1 MSNTNTMEL
10 EIMTIGGIDCYEQD
24 DTVYLNLEAVAR
36 GLGFTTT
43 QTINGTEY
51 VNVRWKRVDEYLEE
65 IGFATSGKR
74 PKYIPESVFYRLAM
88 KAKNDVAEKFQTYVA
103 EEVIPSIR
111 KHGAYMTPKTLKEML
126 DNPAAMIEILQ
137 RLQEEQEARKQ
148 LETEVAVKTQQLA
161 EAAPKVS
168 YYDIVL
174 QCPDLLPISQ
184 IAKDYGMSAQKMNK
198 LLNEAGV
205 QYKQGNIW
213 LLYQKYASEG
223 YTQTR
228 TDVYEDS
235 DGESHA
241 KLRTCWTQ
249 KGRLFIYDLLKSKFS
264 ILPLIEREDD
274 EDGE

>member
-1 MSNTNTMEL
+1 MKYCSASRKNKKPASSL
-10 EIMTIGGIDCYEQD
+10 
-24 DTVYLNLEAVAR
+24 
-36 GLGFTTT
+36 
-43 QTINGTEY
+43 
-51 VNVRWKRVDEYLEE
+51 K
-65 IGFATSGKR
+65 
-74 PKYIPESVFYRLAM
+74 PKLP
-88 KAKNDVAEKFQTYVA
+88 
-103 EEVIPSIR
+103 
-111 KHGAYMTPKTLKEML
+111 
-126 DNPAAMIEILQ
+126 
-137 RLQEEQEARKQ
+137 
-148 LETEVAVKTQQLA
+148 VKTQQLA

-213 LLYQKYASEG
+213 LLYQNMLPKVIPRPVQMSMKIP
-223 YTQTR
+223 T
-228 TDVYEDS
+228 
-235 DGESHA
+235 GESHA

>member
-1 MSNTNTMEL
+1 MNELQIFENATFGEIRVL
-10 EIMTIGGIDCYEQD
+10 EIDGEPWFVGKDIAFALGYN
-24 DTVYLNLEAVAR
+24 DTDQALR
-36 GLGFTTT
+36 
-43 QTINGTEY
+43 
-51 VNVRWKRVDEYLEE
+51 KH
-65 IGFATSGKR
+65 
-74 PKYIPESVFYRLAM
+74 
-88 KAKNDVAEKFQTYVA
+88 VA
-103 EEVIPSIR
+103 EEDKLTRQIDGSGQNRNMTIINESGLYSLIMSSKLPAAKEFKRWVTHDILPSIR
-111 KHGAYMTPKTLKEML
+111 KHGVYATSDMIDKMIQDPDLGIRLLTELKE
-126 DNPAAMIEILQ
+126 E
-137 RLQEEQEARKQ
+137 RETRKQ